1 MISLESVSKYFG
13 KIGSSNVAVQDVSL
27 HIERGMIH
35 GIIGSSGAGKST
47 LLRMMNVLERPDHG
61 VVTVNGKRLT
71 GLSDHQLRLARQQIG
86 MVFQQFNLVHNRTV
100 RKNIEIPLELAGVPK
115 SERQQ
120 RVLECLELVGLLDK
134 GNDYPAQLS
143 GGQKQRVGIARA
155 IANHPQV
162 LLCDEPTSALDPK
175 TTAGILDVLRQI
187 NQQLGVTIVIVTHEM
202 DVVRSLC
209 DTVSVMEHGKITES
223 FSRAQD
229 GFTASPAY
237 TLSYRE
243 QLLGYQEGE

>member
-13 KIGSSNVAVQDVSL
+13 KMGNDNAAVQEVSL
-27 HIERGMIH
+27 HIERGTIH

-47 LLRMMNVLERPDHG
+47 LLRMMNVLERPDRG

-71 GLSDHQLRLARQQIG
+71 TMTDHQLRLARQQIG

-100 RKNIEIPLELAGVPK
+100 SKNIEIPLELAGVPK
-115 SERQQ
+115 SQRQQ
-120 RVLECLELVGLLDK
+120 RVYECLELVGLLDK
-134 GNDYPAQLS
+134 GSDYPAQLS

-175 TTAGILDVLRQI
+175 TTSGILDVLRQI

-209 DTVSVMEHGKITES
+209 DTVSVMENGLITES

-243 QLLGYQEGE
+243 QLLGYKEEN

>member
-1 MISLESVSKYFG
+1 MG
-13 KIGSSNVAVQDVSL
+13 NGNVAVQDVSL
-27 HIERGMIH
+27 HIERGTIH

-47 LLRMMNVLERPDHG
+47 LLRMMNVLERPDVG
-61 VVTVNGKRLT
+61 VVTIDGKRLT
-71 GLSDHQLRLARQQIG
+71 TMTDDQLRLARQQIG

-100 RKNIEIPLELAGVPK
+100 SKNIEIPLELAGVPK
-115 SERQQ
+115 SQRQQ
-120 RVLECLELVGLLDK
+120 RVLECLELVGLSDK

-155 IANHPQV
+155 IANHPHV

-175 TTAGILDVLRQI
+175 TTSGILDVLRQI

-209 DTVSVMEHGKITES
+209 DTVSVMENGIITES

-243 QLLGYQEGE
+243 QLLGYKEEN

>member
-13 KIGSSNVAVQDVSL
+13 KMGNTNAAVQDVSL

-47 LLRMMNVLERPDHG
+47 LLRMMNILERPDQG
-61 VVTVNGKRLT
+61 VVIVNGKRLT

-134 GNDYPAQLS
+134 GNAYPAQLS

-209 DTVSVMEHGKITES
+209 DTVSVMEQGKITES
-223 FSRAQD
+223 FSRSQD

-243 QLLGYQEGE
+243 QLLGYKEGE

>member
-1 MISLESVSKYFG
+1 MISLESVSKYFDKMG
-13 KIGSSNVAVQDVSL
+13 NTNAAVQDVSL
-27 HIERGMIH
+27 HIERSMIH

-47 LLRMMNVLERPDHG
+47 LLRMMNILERPDQG
-61 VVTVNGKRLT
+61 VVIVNGKRLT

-134 GNDYPAQLS
+134 GNAYPAQLS

-209 DTVSVMEHGKITES
+209 DTVSVMEQGKITES

-243 QLLGYQEGE
+243 QLLGYKEGE

>member
-1 MISLESVSKYFG
+1 MISLKSVSKYFG
-13 KIGSSNVAVQDVSL
+13 KMGNGNAAVHDVNL

-35 GIIGSSGAGKST
+35 GIVGSSGAGKST

-61 VVTVNGKRLT
+61 IVTVNGKHLT
-71 GLSDHQLRLARQQIG
+71 EMSDLQLRLARQQIG
-86 MVFQQFNLVHNRTV
+86 MIFQQFNLVHNRTV
-100 RKNIEIPLELAGVPK
+100 SKNIAIPLELAGVPK
-115 SERQQ
+115 SQRQQ
-120 RVLECLELVGLLDK
+120 RVQECLELVGLSDK

-175 TTAGILDVLRQI
+175 TTFGILEVLRQI

-209 DTVSVMEHGKITES
+209 DTVSVMENGVITES
-223 FSRAQD
+223 FSREQD
-229 GFTASPAY
+229 GFTASPTY

-243 QLLGYQEGE
+243 QLLGHQEVE

>member
-13 KIGSSNVAVQDVSL
+13 KMGNTNAAVQDVSL

-47 LLRMMNVLERPDHG
+47 LLRMMNILERPDQG
-61 VVTVNGKRLT
+61 VVIVNGKRLT

-162 LLCDEPTSALDPK
+162 LLCDEPT
-175 TTAGILDVLRQI
+175 
-187 NQQLGVTIVIVTHEM
+187 
-202 DVVRSLC
+202 
-209 DTVSVMEHGKITES
+209 
-223 FSRAQD
+223 
-229 GFTASPAY
+229 
-237 TLSYRE
+237 
-243 QLLGYQEGE
+243 

>member
-13 KIGSSNVAVQDVSL
+13 KMGNGNVAVQDVSL
-27 HIERGMIH
+27 HIERGTIH

-47 LLRMMNVLERPDHG
+47 LLRMMNVLERPDVG
-61 VVTVNGKRLT
+61 VVTIDGKRLT
-71 GLSDHQLRLARQQIG
+71 TMTDDQLRLARQQIG

-100 RKNIEIPLELAGVPK
+100 SKNIEIPLELAGVPK
-115 SERQQ
+115 SQRQQ
-120 RVLECLELVGLLDK
+120 RVLECLELVGLSDK

-155 IANHPQV
+155 IANHPHV

-175 TTAGILDVLRQI
+175 TTSGILEVLRQI

-209 DTVSVMEHGKITES
+209 DTVSVMENGMITES

-243 QLLGYQEGE
+243 QLLGYKEEN